1 MNRRQWL
8 AVWELNSSQAFLED
22 KAHLACGLLKVTAKP
37 AAQLPLAA
45 LSRPLRPAF

>member
-8 AVWELNSSQAFLED
+8 SVWELNSSQAFLED
-22 KAHLACGLLKVTAKP
+22 KAPLVRGLPKVTLKP
-37 AAQLPLAA
+37 AAQLPLAV